1 MLKELRKLWEKLEPG
16 LPWEK
21 GEFHESNTLLVD
33 DSPYKALVNP
43 MHTAIFP
50 YSYRYHYTKDSS
62 LGPKGDLRGYLER
75 LAMADNVQEFVS
87 RNEFGQRPIRPANPS
102 WGYYLKVIESVQEN
116 DIPSAPDGGANCL
129 KKKVG

>member
-43 MHTAIFP
+43 VSSCCFP
-50 YSYRYHYTKDSS
+50 FIRYALSFAFLCYTGFPPMLS
-62 LGPKGDLRGYLER
+62 LPLIVLFSDAYGHIPLLLPLPLHQR
-75 LAMADNVQEFVS
+75 LV
-87 RNEFGQRPIRPANPS
+87 IR
-102 WGYYLKVIESVQEN
+102 
-116 DIPSAPDGGANCL
+116 
-129 KKKVG
+129 